1 MRRWHA
7 SGRTPLPLQVK
18 PLTSHLFPVGGE
30 AEEGMD
36 GKRREEQGVMQ
47 GCILLRVIKKV
58 KKTGQE
64 NFVTFWLY

>member
-30 AEEGMD
+30 AEEGRD
-36 GKRREEQGVMQ
+36 GKRREGQGGMQ
-47 GCILLRVIKKV
+47 GCIHLKAIRKV
-58 KKTGQE
+58 RKTGQ
-64 NFVTFWLY
+64 NDSLFTF